1 MTAFEPRLLR
11 AQIEQIDTLPTIP
24 AVLRKLLKL
33 IENPKVSL
41 TEVGS
46 FIQSDPVLTSRV
58 LKMVNSPI
66 YGFPGRIS
74 AVQQALILLGL
85 NVVRGLLLGV
95 SVFEVMQKSMVGLWE
110 HSLGCAVSSRIIAKK
125 LGLTEPEEISI
136 AGLLHDI
143 GKVVMILRYKE
154 DYDKVLKE
162 TEARDLFIAE
172 SEKEVFG
179 ITHADAGSWI
189 ARKWNFPL
197 SLVEVIDYHHK
208 PHLSKTLPTQT
219 AIVHLGDILTRSVGF
234 GFSGDL
240 HVPAV
245 NPAAWEL
252 LGLSESDLREI
263 LDEMDSAFG
272 EAETFLI
279 ADES

>member
-1 MTAFEPRLLR
+1 MDPILLR
-11 AQIEQIDTLPTIP
+11 AQIERIDTLPTIP
-24 AVLRKLLKL
+24 AVLKKLLTV
-33 IENPKVSL
+33 IENPRISL
-41 TEVGS
+41 TEIGN

-95 SVFEVMQKSMVGLWE
+95 SVFEVMQKSMTGLWE
-110 HSLGCAVSSRIIAKK
+110 HSLGCAITSKIIAKK
-125 LGLTEPEEISI
+125 KNLPEPEEISI

-154 DYDKVLKE
+154 EYETAIKE
-162 TEARDLFIAE
+162 AGAQNLLIMDAE
-172 SEKEVFG
+172 KSVFD
-179 ITHADAGSWI
+179 ITHADSGSWI
-189 ARKWNFPL
+189 AKKWNFPN
-197 SLVEVIDYHHK
+197 SLVEIIEYHHK
-208 PHLSKTLPTQT
+208 PNLAKTLPVQT
-219 AIVHLGDILTRSVGF
+219 AVVHLADILTRSVGF
-234 GFSGDL
+234 GFSGDN

-252 LGLSESDLREI
+252 LKLSDTDLREI
-263 LDEMDSAFG
+263 LDEMDDAMG
-272 EAETFLI
+272 EAEMFLLG
-279 ADES
+279 DEN